1 MISKKELMTRICHLE
16 LDVEM
21 LFDETDSLKKKLKKL
36 EKEKKDGKKVS
47 K

>member
-1 MISKKELMTRICHLE
+1 MISKKELMTRICLLE

-36 EKEKKDGKKVS
+36 EKERKNETKK
-47 K
+47 